1 MKLSYLFIFFTFLS
15 VGCSGDF
22 RPTAKGELDTIIV
35 IADTTQP
42 NSSDLYEALM
52 ETFGRPLET
61 VPSYEPTY
69 RIIIENP
76 ATEQELERFK
86 ERTNVII
93 AAPLDEN
100 SNPGSLLRSMLN
112 EELEGQVR
120 SNEAFA
126 FPIKELWAKNQWILL
141 LSSTTH
147 EELAGHIR
155 NNGEQLIQRLID
167 SELDRRVEEIYG
179 KGEQTVLSDSMLQKY
194 GWSVRMQHDYFQTM
208 DTTQFVQFKRILADN
223 ERWMWAWWADDFVD
237 PGQITPEWINTTRD
251 DLMKRY
257 IQGRREGSYIQTEY
271 RRVVNTTRIEH
282 ESLLAFET
290 LGTWRMENDFMG
302 GPFVNFVYYDADAS
316 ILYMIEYGQ
325 FAPNV
330 GKRRFVRQFRT
341 MGRTF
346 TTETL

>member
-1 MKLSYLFIFFTFLS
+1 
-15 VGCSGDF
+15 
-22 RPTAKGELDTIIV
+22 
-35 IADTTQP
+35 
-42 NSSDLYEALM
+42 
-52 ETFGRPLET
+52 
-61 VPSYEPTY
+61 
-69 RIIIENP
+69 
-76 ATEQELERFK
+76 
-86 ERTNVII
+86 
-93 AAPLDEN
+93 
-100 SNPGSLLRSMLN
+100 
-112 EELEGQVR
+112 
-120 SNEAFA
+120 
-126 FPIKELWAKNQWILL
+126 
-141 LSSTTH
+141 
-147 EELAGHIR
+147 
-155 NNGEQLIQRLID
+155 
-167 SELDRRVEEIYG
+167 
-179 KGEQTVLSDSMLQKY
+179 
-194 GWSVRMQHDYFQTM
+194 MQHDYFQTM

-257 IQGRREGSYIQTEY
+257 IKGRREGSYIQTEY

-316 ILYMIEYGQ
+316 RLYMIEYGQ